1 MQSGES
7 QRQGPARQRKA
18 RGIAFREGLLE
29 ETSPELS
36 LGPTGLSG
44 EGKGTPGAGKKRAL
58 GSIIGT
64 GVREQGGRGRW
75 RLGR

>member
-7 QRQGPARQRKA
+7 QRQGPARQREA

-44 EGKGTPGAGKKRAL
+44 EEKAPQ
-58 GSIIGT
+58 
-64 GVREQGGRGRW
+64 EQGRSVPSAAS
-75 RLGR
+75 